1 MKLSSIKRPLKKI
14 SLVLLAGLAGVLIL
28 ESGLRIFSPR
38 YYPVIP
44 AAYEYDSDLAFRLR
58 PDAHLFDTTDF
69 QQESISNHL
78 GTANFQQSFE
88 GYESLVFAL
97 GDSYT
102 QGTGLP
108 ADMSY
113 PSQLDL
119 LINQDERGFYSKR
132 FGVVNLGVAGFGG
145 EQELISLQRWT
156 KLLGS
161 PSVILYLGCDNDFI
175 EDLAFKSGERHR
187 AVLRGSPVWGRMT
200 TPLLLPLEHSQIA
213 LRLRAALSLR
223 SRLRLFDEAS
233 GLTRPSISVAELES
247 SVLERLASY
256 AKEHHSILVVSWS
269 DEGDSY
275 EWLKAWAERS
285 GVAFADWSP
294 KVNSVRSAVP
304 ALPIDNQHSS
314 GHHRGWVNQMI
325 AEEFLR
331 RIRERGL

>member
-1 MKLSSIKRPLKKI
+1 MKLSLIKHLLKKI
-14 SLVLLAGLAGVLIL
+14 SLVLLASLAGVLIL
-28 ESGLRIFSPR
+28 ELALRLFSPR

-69 QQESISNHL
+69 QQESISNKL

-108 ADMSY
+108 SDMSY

-119 LINQDERGFYSKR
+119 LINQDERGFYAKR

-156 KLLGS
+156 KLLRP
-161 PSVILYLGCDNDFI
+161 PSVILYLGCDNDFVD
-175 EDLAFKSGERHR
+175 DLAFKSGERHR

-200 TPLLLPLEHSQIA
+200 TPLRLLLEHSQIV
-213 LRLRAALSLR
+213 LRLRAALLER
-223 SRLRLFDEAS
+223 SRRLLSDEAS
-233 GLTRPSISVAELES
+233 GTVRPSRPVAELES
-247 SVLERLASY
+247 SVLERLDSY
-256 AKEHHSILVVSWS
+256 AKEHHSVLVVSWS
-269 DEGDSY
+269 DEGSSY
-275 EWLKAWAERS
+275 DWLKTWAERS
-285 GVAFADWSP
+285 GVAFADWAP
-294 KVNSVRSAVP
+294 KANSVRSEVP
-304 ALPIDNQHSS
+304 ALPLDNQHSS
-314 GHHRGWVNQMI
+314 GHHRGWVNRVI

-331 RIRERGL
+331 QIRACGL